1 MFKSY
6 FRYGWRHLVKSKGYS
21 VINVSGLAIGL
32 ACCLG
37 IGLFIYDELMFDRFH
52 RNLGNMYRVV
62 EKQKQAG
69 VIYDVASTPGPLA
82 PAMEKDLPEVVET
95 CRLGRTV
102 GFIEFGETVFE
113 PQDMRYVDNS
123 FFSMFDFKLIHG
135 NVEKVLKRPDEIVL
149 NETVASQLFGVDWK
163 TNSNF
168 LGTTVRLTAWGNE
181 QPYTIVGVVE
191 DVPANSH
198 IRYSV
203 LLSMMAI
210 EKDTDFAWGNNSY
223 QTYIQLNDAAD
234 PVAFD
239 KKIRTYIDRYS
250 DYNSKDD
257 ARTLLLQP
265 MKDVYLHS
273 DFAFGTNDATTS
285 SMVYTRVFFAVGSMV
300 LLIAIFNF
308 VNLSTARATHRA
320 KDVGVRKVVGALY
333 KQLITQFLVESFILT
348 LLAVVIALGLVQ
360 LFMPLL
366 NDISG
371 KSLVV
376 PLDSPWFLLM
386 SVASIIVIS
395 LLAGLYPAFYL
406 SGFSPAKVL
415 KGSTKVRSGIAFRR
429 VLVVGQFAFSVILVI
444 GSIVIYKQ
452 LQFIQDKDLGFDR
465 EQLIHVHLR
474 NAMRW
479 GKGKMLKEEL
489 RGESS
494 IVSAAPISGMLVD
507 LSNST
512 YGFQWEGQDPEDK
525 MLMTQLNTDADLLNT
540 IGMKLLSGR
549 NFYAGENDSA
559 SYIINETAAKR
570 MGWTND
576 QAIGKTVT
584 LWSKEGRVIG
594 VMKDFHF
601 RPMTAKIEPFIFRC
615 WEKSDYSG
623 VLVKAQAGRV
633 REAIAAIENKY
644 KQHDDKG
651 TVHYEFLDQA
661 IDAQYRTQQHTG
673 NIILFFSILA
683 VLVSCLGLFGLATY
697 AAEQR
702 TKEIG
707 IRKVLGASVVS
718 IVRLLSSDFVKLVV
732 ISILIA
738 APISWW
744 SLDRW
749 LQDFAYKINIEWW
762 MFAAASVILI
772 VIALLTVSYHSI
784 KTAIMNPVKSLR
796 AE

>member
-1 MFKSY
+1 MFTSY

-21 VINVSGLAIGL
+21 IINVSGLAIGL

-52 RNLGNMYRVV
+52 RNLGSMYRVV

-69 VIYDVASTPGPLA
+69 VMYDIASTPGPLA
-82 PAMEKDLPEVVET
+82 PAMEKDLPEVIET

-102 GFIEFGETVFE
+102 GFIEHGETVIE
-113 PQDMRYVDNS
+113 PRDIRYVDNS
-123 FFSMFDFKLIHG
+123 FFTMFDFKLILG
-135 NVEKVLKRPDEIVL
+135 NAEKVLKRPDEIVL
-149 NETVASQLFGVDWK
+149 NETVASQLFGPEWK

-168 LGTTVRLTAWGNE
+168 LGTTIKLTAWGKE

-191 DVPANSH
+191 DVSANSH
-198 IRYSV
+198 IRYDV
-203 LLSMMAI
+203 LMSMTAI
-210 EKDTDFAWGNNSY
+210 DKDSDFSWDNNSY
-223 QTYIQLNDAAD
+223 QTYIQLNGAAD

-250 DYNSKDD
+250 EYNSKDD

-273 DFAFGTNDATTS
+273 DFAFGTSDATTS
-285 SMVYTRVFFAVGSMV
+285 SMVYTRVFFAVGAMV

-333 KQLITQFLVESFILT
+333 KQLIAQFLVESFILT
-348 LLAVVIALGLVQ
+348 LLAVIIALGLVQ

-371 KSLVV
+371 KLLVV
-376 PLDSPWFLLM
+376 PFDSPLFLL
-386 SVASIIVIS
+386 VAGISIVMIS

-406 SGFSPAKVL
+406 SGFSPVKVL
-415 KGSTKVRSGIAFRR
+415 KGSIKVRSGITFRR

-452 LQFIQDKDLGFDR
+452 LRFIQDKDLGFDR
-465 EQLIHVHLR
+465 EQLIHVHSR

-479 GKGKMLKEEL
+479 QGKMLKEEL
-489 RGESS
+489 KGESS
-494 IVSAAPISGMLVD
+494 IASAAPVSGMLVD
-507 LSNST
+507 FSSST
-512 YGFQWEGQDPEDK
+512 YAFKWEGQDPEDK
-525 MLMTQLNTDADLLNT
+525 ILMTQLNTDSDLLNT
-540 IGMKLLSGR
+540 IGMKLLAGR
-549 NFYAGENDSA
+549 NFYAGESDST

-570 MGWTND
+570 MGWTSE
-576 QAIGKTVT
+576 QALGKSVE
-584 LWSKEGRVIG
+584 LWGKEGHVIG

-601 RPMTAKIEPFIFRC
+601 RPMTAEIEPFIFRC
-615 WEKSDYSG
+615 WQKAPYSG

-661 IDAQYRTQQHTG
+661 IDAQYRTQQNTG

-707 IRKVLGASVVS
+707 IRKVLGASVGS
-718 IVRLLSSDFVKLVV
+718 IVRLLSSDFVKLVI

-738 APISWW
+738 APVSWW
-744 SLDRW
+744 SLNRW
-749 LQDFAYKINIEWW
+749 LQDFAYKINMEWW
-762 MFAAASVILI
+762 MFAVASVILI